1 MYYAHS
7 KYIGDKKF
15 FNIFV
20 YKRFT
25 RIFPLYWLANF
36 IVIILLFNIPIFG
49 IEFLRDPKYILK
61 SLLLI
66 PQENGFLLPQAWTL
80 TYELIF
86 YIMFSL
92 LIFNNKKLIIY
103 TYLTWS
109 IMFVLNIFNIIPK
122 NILTLTLFNNLFL
135 EFIIG
140 YVTAFLIL
148 KFKNKFSTIKAIA
161 FIVIGF
167 TLFLLFGNLF
177 IFSNNIIR
185 CFSGFSF
192 SLILFGTS
200 IIDLNLKLNLPNLLT
215 SIGNASF
222 SIYLTHFTILQ
233 FVVPYIYKNQI
244 LNIYGINKT
253 ITLISVLLVLIGLLV
268 HILIKK
274 PLVKLFKLKK
284 SNINYSKS
292 KITY

>member
-7 KYIGDKKF
+7 KYIGNKEF
-15 FNIFV
+15 FNIFL
-20 YKRFT
+20 YKRFI

-36 IVIILLFNIPIFG
+36 IVIILLFNIPTFG
-49 IEFLRDPKYILK
+49 AEFSRNPKYILN

-92 LIFNNKKLIIY
+92 LIFNNKKLTIY
-103 TYLTWS
+103 TYITWS
-109 IMFVLNIFNIIPK
+109 IIFILNIFNIIPK
-122 NILTLTLFNNLFL
+122 NVLTSTLFNSLFL

-148 KFKNKFSTIKAIA
+148 KFKNKFSIIKATA
-161 FIVIGF
+161 FIIAGF
-167 TLFLLFGNLF
+167 TLFILFGNLF
-177 IFSNNIIR
+177 IFGNNIIR

-192 SLILFGTS
+192 ALILFGTS
-200 IIDLNLKLNLPNLLT
+200 IIDLNFKLHLPNLLT
-215 SIGNASF
+215 VIGDASF

-244 LNIYGINKT
+244 FNTYGINKT
-253 ITLISVLLVLIGLLV
+253 ITLISVLLVLIGVLI
-268 HILIKK
+268 HISIEK

-284 SNINYSKS
+284 NNINYNKS
-292 KITY
+292 KITH